1 MVSAVTTIG
10 VGYDGSPDSKSALK
24 WAAHLAAKCHA
35 RLTVLHAVG
44 LLEHAGLATEASPHR
59 DDAIGIAIDAGLDE
73 TAIEWM
79 VVDGD
84 PCSTLLRLADPPTLV
99 DLLVVG
105 SRGSGQHAG
114 TLLGSTSLEL
124 VEHAAVP
131 VAVVP
136 TVPGPTVARPP
147 AWIAMGS
154 GPLTPLPLASLALVS
169 GSIDGR
175 SWRPPYGGAVRPTV
189 EI

>member
-1 MVSAVTTIG
+1 MVTAVTTIG

-24 WAAHLAAKCHA
+24 WAAHLAAQCHA

-44 LLEHAGLATEASPHR
+44 LLEHAGLAAEAGPHR

-84 PCSTLLRLADPPTLV
+84 PCSALLRLADPPTPV

-136 TVPGPTVARPP
+136 ALATPTVARPP
-147 AWIAMGS
+147 AGS
-154 GPLTPLPLASLALVS
+154 QWAPGP
-169 GSIDGR
+169 
-175 SWRPPYGGAVRPTV
+175 
-189 EI
+189 